1 MKLDSLGVELRGERS
16 LRLGMQVAVKVT
28 GVDVALGRIEL
39 TLASLSP
46 SRSFEIMSVFG
57 ESGGPGKL
65 D

>member
-1 MKLDSLGVELRGERS
+1 
-16 LRLGMQVAVKVT
+16 MQVAVKVT